1 MVTFPTERGGVNPA
15 NTTPRCSRRLSGVG
29 MTFEVEPND
38 LASFARQVGRA
49 ADDVTAAEE
58 YFERECSIGTFSTG
72 PISAIASI
80 FGGGHDGVM
89 ENVRSA
95 LGQMHR
101 ILDASKNEMSRSA
114 DFYKRT
120 DEGEASKLDSQYPE
134 SKR

>member
-1 MVTFPTERGGVNPA
+1 ME
-15 NTTPRCSRRLSGVG
+15 
-29 MTFEVEPND
+29 FEVEPND
-38 LASFARQVGRA
+38 LASFSRQIGRA
-49 ADDVTAAEE
+49 VDDITAAQE
-58 YFERECSIGTFSTG
+58 YLQREGSIGTFSTG

-95 LGQMHR
+95 LERMHL

-114 DFYKRT
+114 DFYKQT
-120 DEGEASKLDSQYPE
+120 DEGEASRLDSQYPE

>member
-1 MVTFPTERGGVNPA
+1 
-15 NTTPRCSRRLSGVG
+15 
-29 MTFEVEPND
+29 MTFKVEPNEM
-38 LASFARQVGRA
+38 ASFSRQIGRA
-49 ADDVTAAEE
+49 ADDVTAAKE
-58 YFERECSIGTFSTG
+58 YLGRECSIGTFSAG
-72 PISAIASI
+72 PISALASM

-95 LGQMHR
+95 LEQMHR

-120 DEGEASKLDSQYPE
+120 DEGEASRLDSQYPE